1 MLRLNVLARVVGLS
15 IFALAFLGLA
25 PAFAGEAPQ
34 ASAAVTAPDAQP
46 GCGTA
51 VLDLSAEAQ
60 ICPAA
65 QVETPEPE
73 FMAPPF
79 RRYCRCGCGATCT
92 TDADCGP
99 GGSCVGFITC
109 C

>member
-25 PAFAGEAPQ
+25 PAFAEEAPQ

-46 GCGTA
+46 GCGAA

-65 QVETPEPE
+65 QVGIPEPE
-73 FMAPPF
+73 FMA
-79 RRYCRCGCGATCT
+79 RRGYCRCGCGATCT
-92 TDADCGP
+92 SDADCGP
-99 GGSCVGFITC
+99 GGRCVSFITC